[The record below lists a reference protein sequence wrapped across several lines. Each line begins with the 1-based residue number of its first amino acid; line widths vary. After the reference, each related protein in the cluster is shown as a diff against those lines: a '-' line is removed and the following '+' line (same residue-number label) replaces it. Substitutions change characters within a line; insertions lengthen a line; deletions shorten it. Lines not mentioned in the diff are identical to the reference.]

1 MKFVSRYE
9 DFIESSR
16 HSTVLQKGHVFVIV
30 DNSVNL
36 SLILVFILKIDF
48 RVKSQKRMLTTLVC
62 VGKGIAKSRYR

>member
-48 RVKSQKRMLTTLVC
+48 RVKSQKRMRTTLVC

>member
-1 MKFVSRYE
+1 MKTLLKVHG
-9 DFIESSR
+9 IL
-16 HSTVLQKGHVFVIV
+16 LQKGHVFVIV
-30 DNSVNL
+30 DISVNL